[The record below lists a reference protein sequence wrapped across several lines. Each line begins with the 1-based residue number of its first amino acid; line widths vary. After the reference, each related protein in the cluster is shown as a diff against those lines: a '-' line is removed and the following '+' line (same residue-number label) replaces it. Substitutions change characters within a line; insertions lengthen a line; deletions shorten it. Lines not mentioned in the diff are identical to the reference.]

1 MRFLLFFVGILVTA
15 AFGLLV
21 VGGNGQLVTV
31 RLPLFLPIRVE
42 LWKVMLG
49 GVGLG
54 AAVALAFDGAGRI
67 RRLVRERRLRRG
79 QRDLDEGDR
88 LFREGVEE
96 MASGRFEKALLS
108 LEAAEEYAGADRE
121 TLRRK
126 AECLMRIG
134 RWGEAVAAL
143 EEAVEDDRGDTGLA
157 YALAEARAAN
167 GQPGRARDLLEKT
180 IAEDAEPPASALGQL
195 RDLLTAAG
203 DARAALQVQ
212 QRLLSVTPGSGRPAE
227 EQRAVALRHA
237 LGVQL
242 LDRGEAVEA
251 ARVFRAVLDE
261 DPGAVPAWVRLG
273 KAYLGAGN
281 ERAAVEAWRRGF
293 TETRAMAPLIAL
305 QDYYLDQTCPED
317 AITVWKRAIAETRS
331 SGGRAS
337 RNSRYLLGALYDRLF
352 MLDEAAGALAGLS
365 GSDSPAVGARLT
377 RILESR
383 GDLAGAVARARQVIA
398 RAPSLAAE
406 FACSECGER
415 HPEWKDACVRCGAFG
430 TVALELGPPRAA
442 AEPVATAAA
451 PVV

>member
-1 MRFLLFFVGILVTA
+1 MRLLLFFVGILIAA

-21 VGGNGQLVTV
+21 VGGNEQLVTV
-31 RLPLFLPIRVE
+31 RIPLFLPIEVE

-54 AAVALAFDGAGRI
+54 AAVALAFDGAGRV

-79 QRDLDEGDR
+79 QRDLEEGDR
-88 LFREGVEE
+88 LFQEGVEE

-108 LEAAEEYAGADRE
+108 LQAAEEYAGADLQ

-134 RWGEAVAAL
+134 RPGEAATAL
-143 EEAVEDDRGDTGLA
+143 EEAVEDDRGDRRVA
-157 YALAEARAAN
+157 YALAEARTAN
-167 GQPGRARDLLEKT
+167 GQPGRARDLLEQT
-180 IAEDAEPPASALGQL
+180 IAEDADPPASALGQL
-195 RDLLTAAG
+195 RDLLTGAG

-212 QRLLSVTPGSGRPAE
+212 QRLLSVTPGSGRAAE
-227 EQRAVALRHA
+227 ERRAVALRHV

-242 LDRGEAVEA
+242 LERGEAVEA

-261 DPGAVPAWVRLG
+261 DPGATPAWVRLG
-273 KAYLGAGN
+273 QAYLKAGN
-281 ERAAVEAWRRGF
+281 ERAAVEAWQRGF
-293 TETRAMAPLIAL
+293 TETRAMAPLTAL

-331 SGGRAS
+331 TGGRAAQQ
-337 RNSRYLLGALYDRLF
+337 SRYLLGTLYDRLF
-352 MLDEAAGALAGLS
+352 MLDEAAGALAGLA
-365 GSDSPAVGARLT
+365 GSDSPAVGARMT

-383 GDLAGAVARARQVIA
+383 GDLRGAVARARQVLA
-398 RAPSLAAE
+398 GAPDLVAEYGCSQCGQRLA
-406 FACSECGER
+406 
-415 HPEWKDACVRCGAFG
+415 EWNDCCDNCGAFG
-430 TVALELGPPRAA
+430 TVALDLDAPRAA
-442 AEPVATAAA
+442 GEPVAAAAA